1 MIDTLRLREEAQ
13 SCGISL
19 EQETA
24 EKLDIYARLLVE
36 WNEKMNLTAITA
48 PGEIVTKHFV
58 DSLTVEPCCL
68 RRGKSRSRLW
78 MEAQVQA
85 FPVYRWRCGG
95 RISG

>member
-36 WNEKMNLTAITA
+36 WNEMK
-48 PGEIVTKHFV
+48 
-58 DSLTVEPCCL
+58 
-68 RRGKSRSRLW
+68 R
-78 MEAQVQA
+78 
-85 FPVYRWRCGG
+85 
-95 RISG
+95 